1 MIKIFA
7 DGADIEEIN
16 KLNSNSLVSGFTTNP
31 SLMRNSGVQDYELFA
46 KKALK
51 IVGDKPI
58 SFEIF
63 KDDKDGIIE
72 QAKQISSWGDNVYVK
87 IPIMDT
93 KGNGNYEIIK
103 ILSNQGIKI
112 NITAVFTIEQ
122 VTLLVESLN
131 SLVPSVVSVF
141 AGRIADTGIDPI
153 NIMTES
159 LKLLASN
166 QNSELLWASSREVLN
181 IYQADQIGCHIIT
194 VTQDLIKKLDLK
206 GKDLKEYSRETV
218 QMFFDDA
225 SNAGYNI

>member
-63 KDDKDGIIE
+63 KDDKVGIIE

-225 SNAGYNI
+225 SNAGYSI

>member
-7 DGADIEEIN
+7 DGADIKEIN

-31 SLMRNSGVQDYELFA
+31 SLMRDSGVEDYELFA
-46 KKALK
+46 KEALK
-51 IVGDKPI
+51 IVGEKPI

-72 QAKQISSWGDNVYVK
+72 QAEQISSWGDNVYVK

-103 ILSNQGIKI
+103 ILSNKGIKI
-112 NITAVFTIEQ
+112 NITAVFTMDQ
-122 VTLLVESLN
+122 VTLLAENLN
-131 SLVPSVVSVF
+131 PKVPSVVSVF

-153 NIMTES
+153 DIMTES

-181 IYQADQIGCHIIT
+181 IYQAQQIGCHIIT
-194 VTQDLIKKLDLK
+194 VTHDLIKKLDLK
-206 GKDLKEYSRETV
+206 DKNLEEYSRETV

-225 SNAGYNI
+225 SNAGYNL

>member
-225 SNAGYNI
+225 SNAGYSI